1 MPQVMVI
8 SAEGYFY
15 LYNIDLD
22 NGGECALTKQY
33 RQASVVLLVFSPTYS
48 ISVCWTLP
56 KKPQMTNG
64 FSLRPICY
72 DLVLLQPLRSC

>member
-22 NGGECALTKQY
+22 NGGECSLTKQY
-33 RQASVVLLVFSPTYS
+33 R
-48 ISVCWTLP
+48 
-56 KKPQMTNG
+56 
-64 FSLRPICY
+64 
-72 DLVLLQPLRSC
+72 

>member
-22 NGGECALTKQY
+22 NGGECLLMKQF
-33 RQASVVLLVFSPTYS
+33 R
-48 ISVCWTLP
+48 
-56 KKPQMTNG
+56 
-64 FSLRPICY
+64 
-72 DLVLLQPLRSC
+72 

>member
-22 NGGECALTKQY
+22 NGGECSLTKQY
-33 RQASVVLLVFSPTYS
+33 RQASAILLIRFTNSSY
-48 ISVCWTLP
+48 
-56 KKPQMTNG
+56 PQPIG
-64 FSLRPICY
+64 LRG
-72 DLVLLQPLRSC
+72 